1 MNFSKK
7 VAVVTGASSGVGQAI
22 ALALARDG
30 ASLALVGRDLKT
42 LHAVAG
48 RAPAAARRIKCY
60 VADLL
65 QDDDLPPLRDRILK
79 DFRGVDLLVHSAGV
93 FAMGRVESA
102 PLDEFDRQYRCNVR
116 APFALTQ
123 LLLPSLLRRCGQ
135 VVFLNSTAGLNAAAG
150 VSQYAAT
157 QHALK
162 AVADS
167 LRQEVNS
174 RGVRVLSV
182 FLGRTAT
189 PMQAAICKL
198 EGRPYDPR
206 QFIQPDDVASAVLN
220 TVALPRTTEI
230 VDIVLRPMKK
240 LPGA

>member
-1 MNFSKK
+1 M
-7 VAVVTGASSGVGQAI
+7 Q
-22 ALALARDG
+22 
-30 ASLALVGRDLKT
+30 
-42 LHAVAG
+42 AVARRVPG
-48 RAPAAARRIKCY
+48 AARRIKCY

-65 QDDDLPPLRDRILK
+65 HDDDLSPLRDRILK

-93 FAMGRVESA
+93 FAMGRVENA

-123 LLLPSLLRRCGQ
+123 LLLPTLLRRRGQ
-135 VVFLNSTAGLNAAAG
+135 IVFLNSTAGLTANAG

-157 QHALK
+157 KHALK

-167 LRQEVNS
+167 LRHEVNS

-198 EGRPYDPR
+198 EGKPYDPR
-206 QFIQPDDVASAVLN
+206 WFIQPDDVARTVLH
-220 TVALPRTTEI
+220 TLALPRTAEI

-240 LPGA
+240 PPLG